1 MKLEQKRNFEA
12 LLGDTFGFVGETARH
27 FFPTMLHVNFLYLL
41 VVAVMAY
48 VAFSSGYADVDFL
61 YKMHGT
67 IGWWDW
73 DELSMGMNWHP
84 GLAWWEMALMV
95 LCGLL
100 LLVGGAIF
108 AAYTP
113 VYMILYRDEGRV
125 PAFSRIVAFL
135 CSRAGRLVIYFLAM
149 LLLMILVAVVCI
161 PVMILL
167 VLSVVGI
174 AAIPFILLAI
184 LMLSMLVLYAYLD
197 QERPDFFGAIDLA
210 WKAFRQSFWQNI
222 LSNGLMYL
230 VTAILGV
237 LPGMFTSLVGD
248 DTFSAGGVYLG
259 MVAVLAALVLHFAI
273 SALYSVNVGM
283 IYFSSR
289 VKNEENFYSM

>member
-1 MKLEQKRNFEA
+1 
-12 LLGDTFGFVGETARH
+12 
-27 FFPTMLHVNFLYLL
+27 
-41 VVAVMAY
+41 
-48 VAFSSGYADVDFL
+48 
-61 YKMHGT
+61 
-67 IGWWDW
+67 
-73 DELSMGMNWHP
+73 MGINWHP
-84 GLAWWEMALMV
+84 GFAWWETTLIV

-100 LLVGGAIF
+100 LLVGAAVF

-113 VYMILYRDEGRV
+113 AYMILYRDEGRV
-125 PAFSRIVAFL
+125 PEFSRIVAFL
-135 CSRAGRLVIYFLAM
+135 WARAGRLVIYFLAM
-149 LLLMILVAVVCI
+149 LLLLIPVVVVCI

-174 AAIPFILLAI
+174 AVIPFILLAI

-197 QERPDFFGAIDLA
+197 QEHPDFFGAIDLA
-210 WKAFRQSFWQNI
+210 WKALRSPFWQNI
-222 LSNGLMYL
+222 LSNGLLYI
-230 VTAILGV
+230 VTAFLGI

>member
-12 LLGDTFGFVGETARH
+12 LFGDTFGFVGETARH
-27 FFPTMLHVNFLYLL
+27 FFPTMLRVNFLYLL
-41 VVAVMAY
+41 GMVATAY
-48 VAFSSGYADVDFL
+48 IAFSSGYADVDFL
-61 YKMHGT
+61 FKEHGT
-67 IGWWDW
+67 IGW
-73 DELSMGMNWHP
+73 MGWSDLGMGINWHP
-84 GLAWWEMALMV
+84 GFAWWETALMV

-100 LLVGGAIF
+100 LLVGAAVF

-113 VYMILYRDEGRV
+113 AYMILYRDEGRV
-125 PAFSRIVAFL
+125 PEFSQIVAFL
-135 CSRAGRLVIYFLAM
+135 WARAGRLVIYFLAM
-149 LLLMILVAVVCI
+149 LLLLIPVVVVCI

-174 AAIPFILLAI
+174 AVIPFILLAI

-210 WKAFRQSFWQNI
+210 WKALRSPFWQNI
-222 LSNGLMYL
+222 LSNGLLYI
-230 VTAILGV
+230 VTAFLGI

-248 DTFSAGGVYLG
+248 GAFSAGGVYLG
-259 MVAVLAALVLHFAI
+259 IAAVLAALVLHFAI

-283 IYFSSR
+283 IYFSSKA
-289 VKNEENFYSM
+289 KNEENFYLM